1 MKPLSILCLILF
13 ATLAGATAPRCADT
27 WEGPCEE
34 EYAHWTRAATN
45 LRESMDVLS
54 RTKQESLTN
63 DILDAV
69 SRADR
74 RVTTARIVQSFLD
87 VRNRA
92 LAQQAETCREIA
104 DRERFA
110 FDDLKRC
117 VSTASRR
124 RSNPAPT
131 LGALAKDRE
140 KLVTELRN
148 LLLDEAYVQ
157 YKGDRDAI
165 PPSAYSDISPRPR
178 ASYEGQSPWNQRP
191 NYGVPNYFAPRGYY
205 GN

>member
-1 MKPLSILCLILF
+1 MKSVSILCLIFF
-13 ATLAGATAPRCADT
+13 ATLAGTTAPMCAET

-34 EYAHWTRAATN
+34 EYTHWTRAVAN
-45 LRESMDVLS
+45 LRESMDVLGK
-54 RTKQESLTN
+54 TKQESLRS

-87 VRNRA
+87 IRNRA
-92 LAQQAETCREIA
+92 LAQQAEKCREVG

-117 VSTASRR
+117 VHSASRR
-124 RSNPAPT
+124 RSNSSPA
-131 LGALAKDRE
+131 LGALAKDRD
-140 KLVTELRN
+140 KLVAELRN

-165 PPSAYSDISPRPR
+165 PPSAYSDAEPRPR

-191 NYGVPNYFAPRGYY
+191 NYGAPNYFAPRGYY